1 MSTIDRFD
9 CIVPVYKK
17 NNKCEKENYRPVSIH
32 LNFSKIY
39 EKLMYDQL
47 YDYFDDILFP
57 NQCGFRKGYSAQH
70 FLLFI
75 NEKFKEAIDRWN
87 EFSALL
93 TDLSKAFDLYKQDI
107 TACRIL
113 LGISPCGIFM
123 IPSLVTIFP
132 QILKKASSVCCSF
145 ATL

>member
-1 MSTIDRFD
+1 MSAIDRFD

-75 NEKFKEAIDRWN
+75 NEKFKEAIDRGN

-93 TDLSKAFDLYKQDI
+93 TDLSKAFDLYKQDL

-113 LGISPCGIFM
+113 LGISPRGIFM

-132 QILKKASSVCCSF
+132 EILKKASFVCCSF